1 MARQMGTPIVGLVEN
16 MSYFECPDTGK
27 RYDIFGPSH
36 AAKVAQEIG
45 VPLLGQLPIDP
56 EIARLS
62 DAGEIEDYAAEAF
75 VPIARQVIERVPE
88 ARQPVPPP
96 A

>member
-1 MARQMGTPIVGLVEN
+1 VAR
-16 MSYFECPDTGK
+16 
-27 RYDIFGPSH
+27 
-36 AAKVAQEIG
+36 EIG

-56 EIARLS
+56 EIATLS
-62 DAGEIEDYAAEAF
+62 DAGKIEDYAAKEF

-88 ARQPVPPP
+88 ARRPAPPP